1 MAVDMM
7 EKRMSEHDSPRHRE
21 SDSVIK
27 VENVS
32 KKFCQNLRRSMFYGT
47 MDVAR
52 SMCGISYNR
61 GWLRKAEFWA
71 LQNVSFDLKRGETL
85 GIIGQNGSGK
95 STLLRLINGI
105 FPPDVGRITVR
116 GRMSALIAIGA
127 GFHPHMT
134 GRENIYLN
142 AAILGMTAEQ
152 IKRRFD
158 EIVDFAEIGDF
169 IEAPVSTYSSGMY
182 VRLGFAIAVHSYPDI
197 LLVDEIL
204 SVGDL
209 TFQNK
214 CLRKIFSIKE
224 QGTSIIFV
232 SHAIDSVRIV
242 CDRILLL
249 DHGKVVHL
257 GDKDDGIMKYYSL
270 VRGIKLQSLDR
281 EKETDNAHRVLADFI
296 DFMDVGIIG
305 RDNKITKRLDYGEDI
320 EVFFEFFA
328 KKDIDYPCIAV
339 GIKDDRAFN
348 IVYAF
353 NLNYK
358 SVLIPPLKEGNR
370 YRLNV
375 KFKNPNIKPGVY
387 GFNLLIADAKSEELY
402 LNVLNKKTDGFE
414 IEDHDLSNFVID
426 GYMYPNNA
434 VMELES
440 EWNIAV
446 VNPSEH
452 LSVEPA
458 VND

>member
-1 MAVDMM
+1 
-7 EKRMSEHDSPRHRE
+7 MSHTD
-21 SDSVIK
+21 DFVIK

-47 MDVAR
+47 IDVAR
-52 SMCGISYNR
+52 AMCGISYDR
-61 GWLRKAEFWA
+61 GKVRKDEFWA
-71 LQNVSFDLKRGETL
+71 LQDIDFDLKRGETL

-105 FPPDVGRITVR
+105 FPPDVGKITTK

-142 AAILGMTAEQ
+142 GAILGMTAAE
-152 IKRRFD
+152 IRSRFD
-158 EIVDFAEIGDF
+158 DIIDFAEIGDF
-169 IEAPVSTYSSGMY
+169 IDAPVSTYSSGMY

-209 TFQNK
+209 SFQNK

-249 DHGKVVHL
+249 DHGKVVYL

-270 VRGIKLQSLDR
+270 VRGLKLHSLEH
-281 EKETDNAHRVLADFI
+281 EKKADANNNLHVLADFI
-296 DFMDVGIIG
+296 ELIDVGIIG
-305 RDNKITKRLDYGEDI
+305 PDNTVTKRLNYGEDI
-320 EVFFEFFA
+320 DVFFDVA
-328 KKDIDYPCIAV
+328 VKRDIDYPAVAV

-358 SVLIPPLKEGNR
+358 SVSIPPLRMGKR
-370 YRLNV
+370 YRVNV
-375 KFKNPNIKPGVY
+375 RFKNPNIKPGVY

-402 LNVLNKKTDGFE
+402 LNVLNKKTEGFK
-414 IEDHDLSNFVID
+414 IESHELTNFIID
-426 GYMYPNNA
+426 AHMYPNNA

-440 EWNIAV
+440 EWKVIPLGAI
-446 VNPSEH
+446 
-452 LSVEPA
+452 EPLPPPGS
-458 VND
+458 NH

>member
-1 MAVDMM
+1 
-7 EKRMSEHDSPRHRE
+7 MSLRDLPLHRE
-21 SDSVIK
+21 SDSVIE
-27 VENVS
+27 VDNIS
-32 KKFCQNLRRSMFYGT
+32 KKFCHHLRRSMLYGT
-47 MDVAR
+47 IDVAR
-52 SMCGISYNR
+52 TMCGITHDR
-61 GWLRKAEFWA
+61 GNLRKAEFWA
-71 LQNVSFDLKRGETL
+71 LQDISFDLKRGETL
-85 GIIGQNGSGK
+85 GVIGQNGSGK
-95 STLLRLINGI
+95 STLLRLLNGI
-105 FPPDVGRITVR
+105 FPPDIGRITVR

-142 AAILGMTAEQ
+142 AAILGMTGEEV
-152 IKRRFD
+152 KGRFD

-169 IEAPVSTYSSGMY
+169 IDAPVSTYSSGMY

-209 TFQNK
+209 SFQNK

-242 CDRILLL
+242 SDRILLL

-281 EKETDNAHRVLADFI
+281 EKKTDSELRVLADFI
-296 DFMDVGIIG
+296 DFAGVGIIG
-305 RDNKITKRLDYGEDI
+305 KDNKTTKRLDYGEDI
-320 EVFFEFFA
+320 DVFFEFFV
-328 KKDIDYPCIAV
+328 KRDIDYPAVAV

-358 SVLIPPLKEGNR
+358 TVLIPPLKKGNR
-370 YRLNV
+370 YRLDV
-375 KFKNPNIKPGVY
+375 RFKNPNIKPGVY

-414 IEDHDLSNFVID
+414 IADHELSNFVID

-440 EWNIAV
+440 EWHVAV
-446 VNPSEH
+446 VNSSENF
-452 LSVEPA
+452 LVESA

>member
-1 MAVDMM
+1 MN
-7 EKRMSEHDSPRHRE
+7 KRDLPLHCE
-21 SDSVIK
+21 SDVVIE
-27 VENVS
+27 VNNIS
-32 KKFCQNLRRSMFYGT
+32 KKFCHNLRRSMFYGT
-47 MDVAR
+47 VDVAR
-52 SMCGISYNR
+52 SMCGISYDR
-61 GWLRKAEFWA
+61 GKLRKAEFWA
-71 LQNVSFDLKRGETL
+71 LQDISFDLKRGETL

-95 STLLRLINGI
+95 STLLRLLNGI
-105 FPPDVGRITVR
+105 FPPDVGKITVR
-116 GRMSALIAIGA
+116 GMMSALIAIGA

-142 AAILGMTAEQ
+142 AAILGMTAEE
-152 IKRRFD
+152 IRSRFD

-169 IEAPVSTYSSGMY
+169 IDAPVSTYSSGMY

-249 DHGKVVHL
+249 DHGKVLHL

-270 VRGIKLQSLDR
+270 VRGIKLQSLDQ
-281 EKETDNAHRVLADFI
+281 ENKADGALTVLADFI
-296 DFMDVGIIG
+296 DFAGVGIIG
-305 RDNKITKRLDYGEDI
+305 RDNNITKRLRYGEDI
-320 EVFFEFFA
+320 DVFFEFFA
-328 KKDIDYPCIAV
+328 KRDIDYPCIAV

-358 SVLIPPLKEGNR
+358 SVSIPPLKKGNR
-370 YRLNV
+370 YKLSV

-387 GFNLLIADAKSEELY
+387 GFNLLIADAKTEELY

-414 IEDHDLSNFVID
+414 IEEHELSNFIID

-452 LSVEPA
+452 LSVEPV